1 MKPLTRFLAKL
12 YTILSTMKGGCFSFM
27 KPNKAIVFLLTEIL
41 QRLCS
46 TQESINQL
54 QFAIQNEG
62 AIMSAAFDRLKAS
75 VDTLSATDQ
84 KLIDIVN
91 AGVTGTPDAD
101 VSALADAVD
110 AESAKVQAAV
120 DAHTP
125 IA

>member
-1 MKPLTRFLAKL
+1 
-12 YTILSTMKGGCFSFM
+12 MKGGCFCFM

-91 AGVTGTPDAD
+91 AGVIGTPDAD

-120 DAHTP
+120 DSHTP